1 MLAWIDLWLSVK
13 RISSMRFKLSL
24 LLILL
29 GTTNAFSQTRE
40 YAVKVLGIRVGTI
53 MATKTPKGES
63 FTYGLSSEVDV
74 NFLVFKLHVDYKV
87 QSTLTNNG
95 LANSKV
101 SVISNRGNY
110 TTETSKTATGFMA
123 NCQRPENVIKK
134 EIDDKILASFASAF
148 FHEPIALDQIYAE
161 FYADFIQMTKHGEG
175 KYQGVLNKNVDEFHY
190 ENGLL
195 VKLIKINPI
204 TNMVI
209 EYQRMPN
216 KTAR

>member
-74 NFLVFKLHVDYKV
+74 NFLVYKLHVDYKV
-87 QSTLTNNG
+87 QSTLANNG
-95 LANSKV
+95 LTNSKV
-101 SVISNRGNY
+101 TVISNRGNY
-110 TTETSKTATGFMA
+110 TTETSKTATGFKA
-123 NCQRPENVIKK
+123 KCQRPENEIKK
-134 EIDDKILASFASAF
+134 EIDDKILATFASAF
-148 FHEPIALDQIYAE
+148 FNEPAALNQIYAE
-161 FYADFIQMTKHGEG
+161 FYADFIQMTKLGEG
-175 KYQGVLNKNVDEFHY
+175 KYQGVLDKNVDEYYY
-190 ENGLL
+190 EKGLL
-195 VKLIKINPI
+195 VRLVKKNPI

-209 EYQRMPN
+209 EYQPASN
-216 KTAR
+216 KIAR

>member
-1 MLAWIDLWLSVK
+1 MRVWIDLSSSIK
-13 RISSMRFKLSL
+13 RTSSMRFKLSL

-74 NFLVFKLHVDYKV
+74 NFLVYKLQVDYKV
-87 QSTLTNNG
+87 RSTLANNG

-101 SVISNRGNY
+101 TVISNRGNY
-110 TTETSKTATGFMA
+110 TTETSKTTLGFMA
-123 NCQRPENVIKK
+123 NCKRPENEIKK
-134 EIDDKILASFASAF
+134 EIDDKILATFASAF
-148 FHEPIALDQIYAE
+148 FNEPAALNQIYAE
-161 FYADFIQMTKHGEG
+161 FYADFIQMTNLGEG
-175 KYQGVLNKNVDEFHY
+175 KYQGVLDKNVDEFHY

-195 VKLIKINPI
+195 VKLIKKNPI

-209 EYQRMPN
+209 EYQAISN

>member
-74 NFLVFKLHVDYKV
+74 NFLVYKLHVDYKV
-87 QSTLTNNG
+87 QSTLANNG
-95 LANSKV
+95 LTNSKV
-101 SVISNRGNY
+101 TVISNRGNY
-110 TTETSKTATGFMA
+110 TTETSKTATGFKA
-123 NCQRPENVIKK
+123 KCQRHENEIKK
-134 EIDDKILASFASAF
+134 EIDDKILATFASAF
-148 FHEPIALDQIYAE
+148 FNEPAALNQIYAE
-161 FYADFIQMTKHGEG
+161 FYADFIQMTKLGEG
-175 KYQGVLNKNVDEFHY
+175 KYQGVLDKNVDEYYY
-190 ENGLL
+190 EKGLL
-195 VKLIKINPI
+195 VRLVKKNPI

-209 EYQRMPN
+209 EYQPASN
-216 KTAR
+216 KIAR